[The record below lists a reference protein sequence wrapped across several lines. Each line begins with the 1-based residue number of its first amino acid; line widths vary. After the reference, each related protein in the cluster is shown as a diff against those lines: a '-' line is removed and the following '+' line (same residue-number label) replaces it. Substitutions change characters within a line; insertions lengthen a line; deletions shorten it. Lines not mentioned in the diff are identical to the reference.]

1 MVTVIAIDGPAG
13 AGKST
18 VGRALAKHLGLEYLD
33 TGAMY
38 RAVAFAALR
47 RGIPVTDDERVA
59 ELARGL
65 DLTVS
70 EAGVVVDGVDATAE
84 IRSREV
90 TEAVSAVAANT
101 PVREELRARQR
112 RWAAERGGGVIE
124 GRDIATVVFPD
135 ATLKLYVTA
144 SPRVRAE
151 RRVAEIGGDVDE
163 VEVSIAERDRR
174 DMGRVDGPLRPAD
187 GSVTV
192 DTTGLDGRRGGRPAR
207 RPAAMIYHFDAP
219 EPRQRP
225 LLASRC
231 AGAHVARIGD
241 TLVTEVE
248 TFLAGN
254 SAVSRAAYYVARAV
268 GQRVRP
274 PVDAPHHRGPG
285 ARPHHR
291 RVRPRAGAPLQH
303 GHARSRPA

>member
-1 MVTVIAIDGPAG
+1 VVTVIAIDGPAG

-38 RAVAFAALR
+38 RAVALAALR

-151 RRVAEIGGDVDE
+151 RRVAEIGGNVDE

-192 DTTGLDGRRGGRPAR
+192 DTTGLTVDEVVDQLVA
-207 RPAAMIYHFDAP
+207 
-219 EPRQRP
+219 
-225 LLASRC
+225 LL
-231 AGAHVARIGD
+231 
-241 TLVTEVE
+241 
-248 TFLAGN
+248 
-254 SAVSRAAYYVARAV
+254 
-268 GQRVRP
+268 Q
-274 PVDAPHHRGPG
+274 
-285 ARPHHR
+285 
-291 RVRPRAGAPLQH
+291 
-303 GHARSRPA
+303 